1 MSCVVMYQLIQ
12 KSITFIYVIKEFL
25 NQMFMT
31 NLLIFRVNIVD
42 DVISMNKIRVMSH
55 CMKLQNIEMSL
66 LCICIERSKILK
78 NFL

>member
-12 KSITFIYVIKEFL
+12 KSITFICAIKESF

-31 NLLIFRVNIVD
+31 DLLIFRVNIVN
-42 DVISMNKIRVMSH
+42 DVISTNEIRIMNH

-66 LCICIERSKILK
+66 LCICIERSKMSK